1 MTPATAGGEA
11 VPAGRLDPRLHAFRA
26 DLASACLKGRVE
38 AARFVEP
45 APARIATGRASVRE
59 QPRDDARQS
68 SELLYGET
76 VDVVERADGWA
87 WVQNRADGYVGY
99 IREDALGVT
108 VAGPTHRVAAL
119 RSYLFDGPDL
129 KLPPRDL
136 LHMTSA
142 VFVAETREDGWSR
155 LADTEYGSGGFVWTR
170 HLAPLG
176 AIAHDWIATARRFL
190 GAPYAWGG
198 RSSIG
203 LDCSALV
210 QLALARAGIAAPRD
224 SDMQA
229 ASLGVAVEAG
239 MEEARP
245 GDVLCWPGHVAF
257 LVGGNKILHANGH
270 HMAVAEEKLSDF
282 RARTLEKVGDVR
294 AVRRPVAPGKD

>member
-1 MTPATAGGEA
+1 MTADPVVVE
-11 VPAGRLDPRLHAFRA
+11 RLDPRLHAYRP
-26 DLASACLKGRVE
+26 DLAAAGLRGRVE
-38 AARFVEP
+38 AARFAEP
-45 APARIATGRASVRE
+45 VAARVSAGRASVRE
-59 QPRDDARQS
+59 APSAGSRQS
-68 SELLYGET
+68 TELLYGET

-87 WVQNRADGYVGY
+87 WVQNRTDGYVGY
-99 IREDALGVT
+99 LRDDALG
-108 VAGPTHRVAAL
+108 APGPAATHRVAAL

-129 KLPPRDL
+129 KLAPRDI

-142 VFVAETREDGWSR
+142 VAVAETRDDGWSR
-155 LADTEYGSGGFVWTR
+155 LADTDDGPGGYLWTR

-176 AIAHDWIATARRFL
+176 ATAHDWIATARRFL

-210 QLALARAGIAAPRD
+210 QIALARAGLAAPRD

-229 ASLGVAVEAG
+229 AGLGTAVEG
-239 MEEARP
+239 GLEQARP

-257 LVGGNKILHANGH
+257 LVGGGRILHANGH
-270 HMAVAEEKLSDF
+270 HMAVAEEKLSEF
-282 RARTLEKVGDVR
+282 RARTLEKVGEVR
-294 AVRRPVAPGKD
+294 AVRRPGAPPAA

>member
-1 MTPATAGGEA
+1 MTVDAGFGEW
-11 VPAGRLDPRLHAFRA
+11 PDPRLHAYRP
-26 DLASACLKGRVE
+26 DLADAGLRGRVK

-45 APARIATGRASVRE
+45 VPARIAVGTVSMRE
-59 QPRDDARQS
+59 QPSDTARQS
-68 SELLYGET
+68 TELLFGEM
-76 VDVVERADGWA
+76 VEVIERAGGWA
-87 WVQNRADGYVGY
+87 WVRNRTDGYVGY
-99 IREDALGVT
+99 LRESALG
-108 VAGPTHRVAAL
+108 APAAEPTHRIATL

-129 KLPPRDL
+129 KLAPRDL
-136 LHMTSA
+136 LHLTSA
-142 VFVAETREDGWSR
+142 VAVAEMREDGWSR
-155 LADTEYGSGGFVWTR
+155 LADTTERPGGYVWTR
-170 HLAPLG
+170 HLAPLD
-176 AIAHDWIATARRFL
+176 ATAHDWIATARRFL

-229 ASLGVAVEAG
+229 AALGEAVEGGVEA
-239 MEEARP
+239 ARP

-257 LVGGNKILHANGH
+257 LVGGLKILHANAF
-270 HMAVAEEKLSDF
+270 HMAVAEEKLADF

-294 AVRRPVAPGKD
+294 AVRRPLVAASP